1 MVLGNFKI
9 ALRLRE
15 YHVFRWHSLEILNVI
30 NKLCLKKV
38 FLKIKIKSFFKYLQ
52 YLFSVESTMIENV
65 AFPYKTTLSKVN
77 FMKNRIR
84 SKNAL
89 VSKTMILHLT
99 TLLLLL

>member
-38 FLKIKIKSFFKYLQ
+38 FLKIKIKSFFKNLQ

-65 AFPYKTTLSKVN
+65 AFPYKTTQK
-77 FMKNRIR
+77 
-84 SKNAL
+84 
-89 VSKTMILHLT
+89 
-99 TLLLLL
+99 